1 VSAPRDLQIAVGGLR
16 FHYVA
21 WGPES
26 APPVLL
32 LHGITGHARTWDA
45 LARDLAADFRVI
57 ALDQRGHGDS
67 DRAPDGA
74 YRVATMAGDV
84 EAFVETLGLER
95 FALVGLS
102 MGGRVGIA
110 YAGGRHAARIERFC
124 IVDIGPEIHAPGME
138 RIRQMMSGSPE
149 RIESEEQAV
158 EFVRRANPR
167 MAEAGLRDRVRHG
180 IRPLAGGGFEWKY
193 DKALRDMMRQGGRRE
208 TIDLWE
214 PLRRIA
220 APALLVRGADSDVL
234 SAEIAKRMIDALPD
248 GRLVEIPGAGHTVP
262 ADQPEA
268 FARAVRGFLGG

>member
-1 VSAPRDLQIAVGGLR
+1 MIVPRDHALTVGGLA

-21 WGPES
+21 WGQES
-26 APPVLL
+26 APPLVL
-32 LHGITGHARTWDA
+32 LHGITGHARSWDA
-45 LARDLAADFRVI
+45 LARELCADFRVI

-67 DRAPDGA
+67 DRAPDGD

-84 EAFVETLGLER
+84 AGMADALGLGR

-110 YAGGRHAARIERFC
+110 YAAAHAARIARFC
-124 IVDIGPEIHAPGME
+124 IVDIGPEIHLPGME
-138 RIRQMMSGSPE
+138 RIREMMAGAPE
-149 RIESEEQAV
+149 RLASEEQAV

-180 IRPLAGGGFEWKY
+180 LRPLSGGGFEWKY

-214 PLRRIA
+214 PLRRIS
-220 APALLVRGADSDVL
+220 APVLLVRGAESDVL
-234 SAEIAKRMIDALPD
+234 SAEVAKRMIDALPD
-248 GRLVEIPGAGHTVP
+248 GRLVEIAGAGHTVP

-268 FARAVRGFLGG
+268 FARAVRRFLDV